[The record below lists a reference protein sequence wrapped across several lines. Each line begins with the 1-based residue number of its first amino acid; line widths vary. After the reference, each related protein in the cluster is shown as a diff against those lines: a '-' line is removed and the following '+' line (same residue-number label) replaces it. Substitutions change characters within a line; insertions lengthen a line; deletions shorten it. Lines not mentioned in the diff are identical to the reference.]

1 MMQIFKDA
9 IGKLSY
15 PIDPNHK
22 RDCFIKDIFPLTCKT
37 LTQQNLD
44 TLQDILEQDTLIEA
58 MEVYSHEH

>member
-44 TLQDILEQDTLIEA
+44 TLQDILE
-58 MEVYSHEH
+58 